1 MSRSRRAA
9 AGAALLAAA
18 GMAAAADTP
27 AGDAGRGRHLYLTGC
42 LADGTPLAA
51 QRPGVGALPPAA
63 AACAACHRPS
73 AMGGTEGGVLVP
85 PIAGPLL
92 FAAGRP
98 LAAAMPRYAQ
108 DAQTL
113 ADLTAFL
120 RQRGSAPPPG
130 VDDRTLHLASVV
142 TPQAP
147 PGRRAAV
154 LQAMQAWS
162 AGLRLGTR
170 EVVWHRW
177 QLDGPPANW
186 PAQLDALWAAQPVY
200 ALLSGAGGDDWAPV
214 QTLCETR
221 GLPCLM
227 PVLDQP
233 PADPGDPDHGRHWSL
248 YLHGGPA
255 AEARLL
261 AQQLRSL
268 PQPPARVRQVQAS
281 AAGAAAAAALRQT
294 LADWSAIVVE
304 HAAPGGS
311 TASTG
316 DGSLT
321 VLWLPADAVAAWFA
335 AQPPPPGPPV
345 PRVVL
350 SAQLASPLATPVPA
364 AWRPFVWWASLRA
377 DPVRRAAGAALS
389 LVPWLQRL
397 GLPDDLDA
405 TTLDDVHAATFFFAD
420 AMAQLRGAVDT
431 EQLPETLEMAVDRR
445 PAGAGYARLSLGPGQ
460 RIAAQSGQ
468 VLAFQPPGF
477 NRLAPLGPL
486 LRADD

>member
-1 MSRSRRAA
+1 
-9 AGAALLAAA
+9 
-18 GMAAAADTP
+18 
-27 AGDAGRGRHLYLTGC
+27 
-42 LADGTPLAA
+42 
-51 QRPGVGALPPAA
+51 
-63 AACAACHRPS
+63 
-73 AMGGTEGGVLVP
+73 
-85 PIAGPLL
+85 
-92 FAAGRP
+92 
-98 LAAAMPRYAQ
+98 MPRYAL

-170 EVVWHRW
+170 EVMWHRW

-268 PQPPARVRQVQAS
+268 PQLMPFVPGVSLTQRLTTRV
-281 AAGAAAAAALRQT
+281 GFAL
-294 LADWSAIVVE
+294 
-304 HAAPGGS
+304 
-311 TASTG
+311 G
-316 DGSLT
+316 DGLRRWAGTPSTL
-321 VLWLPADAVAAWFA
+321 LPAL
-335 AQPPPPGPPV
+335 PGSSPKVIAP
-345 PRVVL
+345 
-350 SAQLASPLATPVPA
+350 SANGLTRSPD
-364 AWRPFVWWASLRA
+364 RPSV
-377 DPVRRAAGAALS
+377 
-389 LVPWLQRL
+389 
-397 GLPDDLDA
+397 
-405 TTLDDVHAATFFFAD
+405 T
-420 AMAQLRGAVDT
+420 
-431 EQLPETLEMAVDRR
+431 
-445 PAGAGYARLSLGPGQ
+445 
-460 RIAAQSGQ
+460 
-468 VLAFQPPGF
+468 
-477 NRLAPLGPL
+477 
-486 LRADD
+486 